1 MHVRNLLNY
10 CFSLLNMEICD
21 FLVMVG
27 EMVQN
32 VYIHSH
38 LMVLLLTNIFI
49 HIQQLMANNFIQHGH
64 RACELC
70 HLLDLDLQTL
80 SRTLQRAVWKFP

>member
-1 MHVRNLLNY
+1 
-10 CFSLLNMEICD
+10 MEICD

-49 HIQQLMANNFIQHGH
+49 HIQQLSFYSRNIFIHIQQLMANNFIQHGR